1 MFSHDCTGLG
11 VSKMAGLFRKKPGK
25 DGSSARR
32 KLKDFEDEFDD
43 TEEETFDDAA
53 ERSDGSDIVSPT
65 DDEDYLEGDSSGAG
79 GLTGV
84 KELSELL
91 GRLEEIEDKIGRV
104 DSALTNER
112 NENSKVRDKLT
123 QMDQDIRKLLS
134 VYEVVS
140 AKFNPFIDVSE
151 KEAPPKEQSP
161 PKPAEKPADEIS
173 FGTIELDGD
182 IPEFRPFGEG
192 EIDTPSL
199 ARSAASKKSR
209 DATPWEPGTSTMPL
223 ETVSIGQRRETPPT
237 MDKTS
242 TDERYERQVRAAAR
256 SKHNKKPLLA
266 YIPHDYL
273 TLVLVMRW
281 IEFLFERL
289 TRDRISLALDYYV
302 DVGWIS
308 EDVKSEIMSY
318 ARGELQDVTKYMG
331 QEEVREDVF
340 RDLPPPQAAPYKKVE
355 DWRLSADDHLKS
367 LLFVQKIAG
376 LEVDKDRLNSLEQNI
391 SKFKE
396 SLEGF
401 HGV

>member
-1 MFSHDCTGLG
+1 
-11 VSKMAGLFRKKPGK
+11 MAGLFRKKPAK
-25 DGSSARR
+25 DDAPTRR
-32 KLKDFEDEFDD
+32 KLRDL
-43 TEEETFDDAA
+43 EEEYEGEA
-53 ERSDGSDIVSPT
+53 EEAFEETEPGMPSDEE
-65 DDEDYLEGDSSGAG
+65 EDYLGEDIANGG

-84 KELSELL
+84 KELSEML
-91 GRLEEIEDKIGRV
+91 GRFEEVEDKMGRI
-104 DSALTNER
+104 DSALTTER
-112 NENSKVRDKLT
+112 NENAKVRDRLN
-123 QMDQDIRKLLS
+123 QMEQDIKKLLS

-140 AKFNPFIDVSE
+140 TKFNPFIDVSDKEPPE
-151 KEAPPKEQSP
+151 KAPSP
-161 PKPAEKPADEIS
+161 PVAFEAAPLPDFDLGE
-173 FGTIELDGD
+173 D
-182 IPEFRPFGEG
+182 IPEFKPYQEG
-192 EIDTPSL
+192 EVEPPSFKEKVARAGRDT
-199 ARSAASKKSR
+199 A
-209 DATPWEPGTSTMPL
+209 PWEPGTSTAAVEAVQKGL
-223 ETVSIGQRRETPPT
+223 KREPPPM

-242 TDERYERQVRAAAR
+242 KDEKYEREMRAAAR

-281 IEFLFERL
+281 IEFLFERV
-289 TRDRISLALDYYV
+289 TRDKISLVLDYYV

-318 ARGELQDVTKYMG
+318 ARGEMQDVTKYMG
-331 QEEVREDVF
+331 HEEVREEVF
-340 RDLPPPQAAPYKKVE
+340 RELPAPSAAPYKKVE

-396 SLEGF
+396 TLEGF

>member
-1 MFSHDCTGLG
+1 
-11 VSKMAGLFRKKPGK
+11 MAGLFRKKPGK

-32 KLKDFEDEFDD
+32 KLKGFEEGF
-43 TEEETFDDAA
+43 EEEA
-53 ERSDGSDIVSPT
+53 EEGAYEETENGQGTDSLISA
-65 DDEDYLEGDSSGAG
+65 DDEDFLGEDEPESASLA
-79 GLTGV
+79 GV
-84 KELSELL
+84 KELSELM
-91 GRLEEIEDKIGRV
+91 GRLEEIEDKMGRI
-104 DSALTNER
+104 DSALTTDR
-112 NENSKVRDKLT
+112 NENAKVRDRLN
-123 QMDQDIRKLLS
+123 QMEQDIRKLLS

-140 AKFNPFIDVSE
+140 TKFNPFIDVSE
-151 KEAPPKEQSP
+151 KSQAAQPQPPVMPEPAAAFAP
-161 PKPAEKPADEIS
+161 
-173 FGTIELDGD
+173 IELDED
-182 IPEFRPFGEG
+182 VPEFRPYQEG
-192 EIDTPSL
+192 EVEPP
-199 ARSAASKKSR
+199 AFNGKGPRASR
-209 DATPWEPGTSTMPL
+209 DAAPWEPGSSTTAV
-223 ETVSIGQRRETPPT
+223 ETVIAGPRREPPPT
-237 MDKTS
+237 LDKTS
-242 TDERYERQVRAAAR
+242 KDEKYERQVRASAR

-281 IEFLFERL
+281 IEFLFERV
-289 TRDRISLALDYYV
+289 TRDKMSLVLDYYV

-318 ARGELQDVTKYMG
+318 ARGEMQDVTKYMG
-331 QEEVREDVF
+331 QEEVREEVF
-340 RDLPPPQAAPYKKVE
+340 RDLPVPTAAPYKKVE

>member
-1 MFSHDCTGLG
+1 
-11 VSKMAGLFRKKPGK
+11 MAGLFRKKPGK
-25 DGSSARR
+25 DDPSTRR
-32 KLKDFEDEFDD
+32 KLKGFDEGF
-43 TEEETFDDAA
+43 EEEA
-53 ERSDGSDIVSPT
+53 EEGAYEETETGNGTDKLVSV
-65 DDEDYLEGDSSGAG
+65 DDEDYLGEDEADGA

-84 KELSELL
+84 KELSELM
-91 GRLEEIEDKIGRV
+91 GRLEEIEDKMGRI
-104 DSALTNER
+104 DSALTTDR
-112 NENSKVRDKLT
+112 NENTKVRDRLN
-123 QMDQDIRKLLS
+123 QMEQDIRKLLS

-140 AKFNPFIDVSE
+140 SKFNPFIDVSE
-151 KEAPPKEQSP
+151 KGPTIQPQPPVIPEPAQFAP
-161 PKPAEKPADEIS
+161 
-173 FGTIELDGD
+173 IELDGD
-182 IPEFRPFGEG
+182 VPEFRPYQEG
-192 EIDTPSL
+192 EVEPPTFNGKGPK
-199 ARSAASKKSR
+199 ASR
-209 DATPWEPGTSTMPL
+209 DTAPWEPGTSTAAV
-223 ETVSIGQRRETPPT
+223 ETVIAGPRREPPT
-237 MDKTS
+237 MLDKTS
-242 TDERYERQVRAAAR
+242 KDEKYERQVRASAR

-281 IEFLFERL
+281 IEFLFERV
-289 TRDRISLALDYYV
+289 TRERMSLVLDYYV

-318 ARGELQDVTKYMG
+318 ARGEMQDVTKYMG

-340 RDLPPPQAAPYKKVE
+340 RDLPPPTAAPYKKVE